1 MQVLLAEDQ
10 APTARIMRMALE
22 KAGYQVKVTHN
33 GRDALQQALAEP
45 PDVLITD
52 IEMPIMTGQELC
64 LALVEQVPSRAYPI
78 YVCTSVTDM
87 VHREWTKQIDNLFFL
102 EKPVSIKKLTAEL
115 ADRLQAPPSP

>member
-1 MQVLLAEDQ
+1 MNIILAEDQ

-22 KAGYQVKVTHN
+22 KAGYKVTVTHN
-33 GRDALQQALAEP
+33 GQDALEAALASA

-52 IEMPIMTGQELC
+52 IEMPVMTGKELC
-64 LALVEQVPSRAYPI
+64 HALEEQVPDRAYPI

-87 VHREWTKQIDNLFFL
+87 EHREWTKQISNLYFL

-115 ADRLQAPPSP
+115 ANRLSS